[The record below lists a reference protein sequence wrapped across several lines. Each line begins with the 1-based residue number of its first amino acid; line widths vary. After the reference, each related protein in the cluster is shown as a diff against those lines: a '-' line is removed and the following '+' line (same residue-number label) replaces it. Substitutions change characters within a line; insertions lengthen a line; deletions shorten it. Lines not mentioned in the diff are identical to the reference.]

1 MKILNYEFKYELKH
15 ILDLK
20 NLKSKDIKYLIS
32 YITNQIYIINRAG
45 FINIAS
51 IHMFK
56 HSV

>member
-1 MKILNYEFKYELKH
+1 MKILNYEFKYELKY

-20 NLKSKDIKYLIS
+20 NLKSKDIKYLS
-32 YITNQIYIINRAG
+32 YITNQIYIINRAD

-51 IHMFK
+51 INMFK

>member
-1 MKILNYEFKYELKH
+1 MKILNYEFKYELKY

-20 NLKSKDIKYLIS
+20 NLKSKDIKYLS
-32 YITNQIYIINRAG
+32 YITNQIYIINRTD

-51 IHMFK
+51 INMFK

>member
-20 NLKSKDIKYLIS
+20 NLKSKDIKYLS

-51 IHMFK
+51 INMFK

>member
-1 MKILNYEFKYELKH
+1 MKILNYEFKYELKY

-20 NLKSKDIKYLIS
+20 NLKSKDIKYLS
-32 YITNQIYIINRAG
+32 YIINQIYIINRAD

-51 IHMFK
+51 INMFK